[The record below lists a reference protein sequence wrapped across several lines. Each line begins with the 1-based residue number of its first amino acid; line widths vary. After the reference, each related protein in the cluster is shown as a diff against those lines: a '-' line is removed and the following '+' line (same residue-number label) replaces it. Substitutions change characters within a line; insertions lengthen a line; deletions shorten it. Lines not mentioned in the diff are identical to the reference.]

1 MHISLLLDTSL
12 ELKSLLSRACQ
23 RGSLHSGFGL
33 GGWSQLLS
41 LNFVALDQ
49 EQPCREFILAS
60 ESTSIQ
66 TLASSLGM
74 NYAVQGGG
82 VE

>member
-12 ELKSLLSRACQ
+12 ELKSEPSLSARELAF
-23 RGSLHSGFGL
+23 RLWSR
-33 GGWSQLLS
+33 GWSQLLS

-66 TLASSLGM
+66 TKVSA
-74 NYAVQGGG
+74 
-82 VE
+82 

>member
-12 ELKSLLSRACQ
+12 ELKSEPSLSARELAF
-23 RGSLHSGFGL
+23 RLWSR
-33 GGWSQLLS
+33 GWSQLLS

-49 EQPCREFILAS
+49 EQPCREFMFRSILAS

-66 TLASSLGM
+66 TLA
-74 NYAVQGGG
+74 VQGGG